1 MPRVCA
7 GCGDKLRISGKDGPL
22 WLDTFNRESW
32 HFACKRTR
40 LRNKPTNTPAIHV
53 RISSEGVRVNV
64 EGDHDQ
70 ALELTRLLDQ
80 RPPSNASHRWQS
92 CLPRTRREEVLRH
105 LHVHRPHHPQPP
117 TLGQRQHPTMAQGQ
131 SGSPCPRRT
140 PMHTHLPRRHT
151 LHRTRH

>member
-1 MPRVCA
+1 MAQSSHATWGDMPRTCA
-7 GCGDKLRISGKDGPL
+7 GCGHKLRISGKDGPL
-22 WLDTFNRESW
+22 WLDTYNRESW

-80 RPPSNASHRWQS
+80 RPDLERFAQMA
-92 CLPRTRREEVLRH
+92 VL
-105 LHVHRPHHPQPP
+105 LAEDP
-117 TLGQRQHPTMAQGQ
+117 A
-131 SGSPCPRRT
+131 
-140 PMHTHLPRRHT
+140 
-151 LHRTRH
+151 